1 MAVTPIILLLAL
13 VTILVEGEMLKT
25 YLPKDP
31 GYLPMSDLY
40 ARGIARSGWD
50 SFYKVNKQERAALIS
65 AAPVN
70 PNAVTKVTMYLEKGN
85 AMHFG
90 CGPKLETK
98 MIEMGDPCYM
108 PHVVSYYPPQ
118 ANKLKYKIRDNACE
132 GTLR

>member
-1 MAVTPIILLLAL
+1 MAVTPAILLLAL
-13 VTILVEGEMLKT
+13 VTILVEGEVPKV

-50 SFYKVNKQERAALIS
+50 SFYKVNKQEWAALIS

-70 PNAVTKVTMYLEKGN
+70 PNAVTKVTIFLQKGN
-85 AMHFG
+85 AIHLG

-98 MIEMGDPCYM
+98 MIEMGDPCWM
-108 PHVVSYYPPQ
+108 PHVVSYWPG
-118 ANKLKYKIRDNACE
+118 NGGKLKYNIRDNICE
-132 GTLR
+132 NI